1 MLNEET
7 ARELADKFFSK
18 TCDMITFDNRED
30 WLELRRY
37 GIGGSDVASIV
48 GHSPF
53 RGRKEIYKSKVEK
66 VPQITN
72 EAIEFGNTFEPLIF
86 ETFKAKY
93 SHDYVVLDYKD
104 TMFRNKMLP
113 MLQASLDGV
122 LVDKFTNQVGILE
135 IKTSQGKKR
144 KWYDSYNQPCVPN
157 YYLDQAVHYFNTTN
171 ADFVLFYVLVNNK
184 SDFTDYDMYFLKPR
198 IIRRTDIVNYC
209 NAILKE
215 CMSFWNTYV
224 IPRKEPTDLI
234 TY

>member
-7 ARELADKFFSK
+7 AREIADNFFSQ
-18 TCDMITFDNRED
+18 TCDMITFDNKEE

-37 GIGGSDVASIV
+37 GLGGSDIASLV

-53 RGRKEIYKSKVEK
+53 KGRKEIYQSKVEK
-66 VPQITN
+66 VPEITN

-86 ETFKAKY
+86 NTFKAKY
-93 SHDYVVLDYKD
+93 SYDYVVLDYKD

-122 LVDKFTNQVGILE
+122 LVDRFTHKVGVLE

-144 KWYDSYNQPCVPN
+144 KWYDDYNNPCVPN

-171 ADFVLFYVLVNNK
+171 ADFVLFYVLINNK
-184 SDFTDYDMYFLKPR
+184 SDYTDYDMYFLKPR
-198 IIRRTDIVNYC
+198 IIKKDDVIDYC
-209 NAILKE
+209 NYILKE
-215 CMSFWNTYV
+215 SINFWNTYV
-224 IPRKEPTDLI
+224 IPKKEPTNLI